1 MWQKRKGG
9 GTKRLYRKVVG
20 REVAEDKEQVRLG
33 GMVLTDP
40 AHWECPH
47 APRPV
52 SASWFQFSVP
62 FGGLVTCSTVQIVS
76 GY

>member
-1 MWQKRKGG
+1 MQKRKGG
-9 GTKRLYRKVVG
+9 GGTDRLYREVGG
-20 REVAEDKEQVRLG
+20 REVAEDKEQVRPG

-40 AHWECPH
+40 AHWEWGP
-47 APRPV
+47 PV